1 MRRPAT
7 GAAAACAAALLLVA
21 AACSAPPAPAPPPET
36 AGAARL
42 LPGGGAVPGWE
53 PADEIQRFT
62 GDELFLFIDGGAD
75 LFLEYGFREVAV
87 RAYRAPGGAT
97 INVEVY
103 EMADPAAAFGVYSV
117 RCGDTGDDAA
127 VGSAARL
134 ADYYLTVWQDR
145 YVATFTGLSE
155 THAVRDD
162 LLAIGRAVAG
172 RITGRA
178 PLPELAAAL
187 PAAGRRPHSVRYFRG
202 PVAAANVPLGEAAV
216 PWQAPEAAAARYG
229 GTGGAAATEVVTLFL
244 FAYADAESAENA
256 LSRVAAACGA
266 VVDASGILTLTT
278 KENQPGLAERCG
290 RRVALVVGGA
300 EAGRAAVLKV
310 ANGER

>member
-155 THAVRDD
+155 TPAVRDD

-244 FAYADAESAENA
+244 FACRC
-256 LSRVAAACGA
+256 RVGG
-266 VVDASGILTLTT
+266 DPPPGRRRRRRRGRSGILTLTT
-278 KENQPGLAERCG
+278 KENQPGLAERCS